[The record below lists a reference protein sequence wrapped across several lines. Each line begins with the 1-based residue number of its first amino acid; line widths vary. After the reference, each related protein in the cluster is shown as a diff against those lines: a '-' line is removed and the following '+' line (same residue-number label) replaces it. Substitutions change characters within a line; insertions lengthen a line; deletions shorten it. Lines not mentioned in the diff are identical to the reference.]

1 MVLVLCCFIV
11 ILIQN
16 KKRIRR
22 TIWVYSL
29 SLASLKIIDYTHFN
43 GFVLLIASPA
53 EVYSEKMHDHSS
65 YLLKSQAIQ
74 SWLFNIKIHHFFSS
88 YFLAV
93 GRFFTRL
100 QILPV
105 FLVVLH
111 RLLGSYVQ
119 RKITKGYK
127 KHVSEEKSL
136 VLHH

>member
-1 MVLVLCCFIV
+1 MTV
-11 ILIQN
+11 QY
-16 KKRIRR
+16 K
-22 TIWVYSL
+22 
-29 SLASLKIIDYTHFN
+29 D
-43 GFVLLIASPA
+43 
-53 EVYSEKMHDHSS
+53 SS
-65 YLLKSQAIQ
+65 
-74 SWLFNIKIHHFFSS
+74 FFFSS

-127 KHVSEEKSL
+127 KKHVSEEKSL